1 MAFGFC
7 PILTAADGTPP
18 RVLASIK
25 PLHSIAVAVTN
36 GVSEPDLLLDGNISP
51 HLLQV
56 KPSHIRSIRNADV
69 VVWAGD
75 GVERFLPS
83 MVEKQNSK
91 ALMIS
96 MAEHSDIR
104 HLIRN
109 KHSQHE
115 EHNEEH
121 GELDYHFWL
130 DPQNAIDLVN
140 ALAAVLSETDP
151 NNAEQYKSNASAFT
165 HHIGSVAEEVK
176 TVLSE
181 AEGERYLIYHDSLQ
195 YLEIAFGLGD
205 AVLIA
210 PQPQVQAGGKRLRAL
225 RNTLAEQQVGCLLTE
240 PQFRSPVVDS
250 IAEDLGVQPALI
262 DPLATEFDAGADL
275 YSDWLLDIA
284 TTLADCFAATDK
296 L

>member
-1 MAFGFC
+1 M
-7 PILTAADGTPP
+7 
-18 RVLASIK
+18 
-25 PLHSIAVAVTN
+25 
-36 GVSEPDLLLDGNISP
+36 
-51 HLLQV
+51 
-56 KPSHIRSIRNADV
+56 
-69 VVWAGD
+69 
-75 GVERFLPS
+75 
-83 MVEKQNSK
+83 
-91 ALMIS
+91 
-96 MAEHSDIR
+96 
-104 HLIRN
+104 
-109 KHSQHE
+109 
-115 EHNEEH
+115 
-121 GELDYHFWL
+121 
-130 DPQNAIDLVN
+130 
-140 ALAAVLSETDP
+140 
-151 NNAEQYKSNASAFT
+151 
-165 HHIGSVAEEVK
+165 
-176 TVLSE
+176 LSE